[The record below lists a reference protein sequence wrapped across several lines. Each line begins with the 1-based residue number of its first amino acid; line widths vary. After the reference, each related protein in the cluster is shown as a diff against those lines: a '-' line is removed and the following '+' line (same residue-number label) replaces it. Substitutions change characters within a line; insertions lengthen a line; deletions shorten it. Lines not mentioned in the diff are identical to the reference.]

1 MRNLVTNG
9 TFESVTPSSTTEK
22 FANGDLE
29 SWLNPTYLNNWD
41 SAVSDGNTLT
51 QETSTPHGGAKAAKL
66 YFGSENSGDY
76 NFIYQTIELLADTK
90 YKLSFWYKYS
100 YNDPTPI
107 RIGDF
112 RTSDNIH
119 FLKVDDNTWSTDFQ
133 YLVAVPTTTW
143 TKYEVEFTTLAD
155 HTSYTTYPFGAV
167 APYYLG
173 GIPTG
178 ESLYFDDFS
187 LTQIQE
193 PDGWSVANSPEIF
206 EASTDKTHGGT
217 YSARIVDSTGSYGAF
232 YKEISVVTGSYY
244 QLSFW
249 YFLVSGSLHAGI
261 GTGNISDSFSKE
273 YTTTG
278 AWTKVEL
285 CGTAIAT
292 HYLYF
297 MNQSNSVAAEFH
309 IAGVHVNPLYFGR
322 NIIINGDFESEPVEL
337 TTNGG
342 MELGDP
348 PTGWTAFG
356 TPDSFER
363 SDDNV
368 RSGGGSYNMHIVTSG
383 GWKGA
388 QQNVASLLSSGQ
400 TYKLSFWYYI
410 EPDGRIQIGLYNGG
424 AWAPVGS
431 EILTTTGVWTY
442 KELEFVVPD
451 AANQQILFCDN
462 NIATDFRI
470 DDVSLT
476 LVAPAGYYAWTGG
489 GSWPDICNVNDD
501 LDYVHGGSK
510 SAHIKNVS
518 ASYGGVIKINLGM
531 QKGKSYLVSFWYYN
545 VLGQMVANN
554 KWDWGMTTQNVQG
567 EWLNTKRLVTPTI
580 ETGEVLFFMGDNTT
594 ENQEFYIDDFTVREG
609 TASPRNP
616 LPTFRST
623 QSLT

>member
-9 TFESVTPSSTTEK
+9 TFESVTPSSTIEK

-261 GTGNISDSFSKE
+261 GTGNITDSFSKE

-322 NIIINGDFESEPVEL
+322 NIIVNGDFE
-337 TTNGG
+337 T
-342 MELGDP
+342 GDVGSV
-348 PTGWTAFG
+348 PTG
-356 TPDSFER
+356 
-363 SDDNV
+363 
-368 RSGGGSYNMHIVTSG
+368 Y
-383 GWKGA
+383 
-388 QQNVASLLSSGQ
+388 Q
-400 TYKLSFWYYI
+400 
-410 EPDGRIQIGLYNGG
+410 
-424 AWAPVGS
+424 AWWPGN
-431 EILTTTGVWTY
+431 L
-442 KELEFVVPD
+442 
-451 AANQQILFCDN
+451 
-462 NIATDFRI
+462 
-470 DDVSLT
+470 
-476 LVAPAGYYAWTGG
+476 
-489 GSWPDICNVNDD
+489 PDICAVNDD

-518 ASYGGVIKINLGM
+518 ASYGGMIKINLGM

-545 VLGQMVANN
+545 VLGQMAANN
-554 KWDWGMTTQNVQG
+554 QSDWGMTTQNVQG
-567 EWLNTKRLVTPTI
+567 EWLNTKRLVTPTL
-580 ETGEVLFFMGDNTT
+580 ETGEVLFFEGDNTT